1 MKIRKTLRLKNYNYS
16 DAGSYFITICTKDR
30 EYLFGKIID
39 GVMELNNS
47 GIIAHKMLQRIPNM
61 HNNIVLDQFVVMPNH
76 LHAIIAIVDQIS
88 VGNASEPKIKNTKEI
103 ENSTNDIKIAENL
116 NMRSE
121 INTTNDRTKMEI
133 PKIIQSYKSE
143 VTKRIKNISGNKS
156 KSSIW
161 QKSYYDRIIRNEKE
175 FENIQEY
182 IFYNPIKWNLDIENE
197 MNDNSDPDKYYN
209 NIFDP
214 K

>member
-47 GIIAHKMLQRIPNM
+47 GIIAHKMLQGIPNM